1 MSVFLSTF
9 GDVAVLHNQP
19 IHESSRLEMCSSR
32 TRMMI
37 FKTKKAAN
45 ADFSE
50 QRRNK
55 AFAAL

>member
-1 MSVFLSTF
+1 MPLQM
-9 GDVAVLHNQP
+9 G
-19 IHESSRLEMCSSR
+19 IHLVRGVIKQSIREAGHLEMRSSR

-50 QRRNK
+50 QRRK
-55 AFAAL
+55 EAFAAL